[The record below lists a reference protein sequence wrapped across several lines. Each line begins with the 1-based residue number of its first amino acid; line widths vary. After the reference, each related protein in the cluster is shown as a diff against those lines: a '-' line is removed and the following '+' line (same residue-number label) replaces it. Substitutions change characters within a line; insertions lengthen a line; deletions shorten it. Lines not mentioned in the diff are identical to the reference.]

1 MVTKPS
7 NLYNSSI
14 NTNMDPLEGKYTKWY
29 YSIISSS
36 KANPAKDVYTERHH
50 IIPRSL
56 GGSDDEDN
64 LVDLTAKQHFI
75 CHLLLTKMF
84 EVGSFEY
91 YKMIHAFCMMDWC
104 YGNSKMS
111 RYTSKVYEA
120 QRREYSE
127 YMSIKQAGSGNNQFN
142 TRWVYNEDLKLCKKI
157 LKDEEIP
164 EGWLQGRVL
173 NWDTYFMRKIARR
186 CPHCDQIIK
195 TSKHKYCSIEC
206 SNAFKLTRRKE
217 SKTSANNLSTP
228 SQKVLQFICKSCG
241 NVYCAKNNRN
251 KYFCSTKCSNSHRF
265 IFAKTVTLYKDGETK
280 IVKVQNAPAYK
291 KYGWH
296 ALRNS
301 NPQPTD

>member
-1 MVTKPS
+1 
-7 NLYNSSI
+7 
-14 NTNMDPLEGKYTKWY
+14 MDPLEGKYTKWY

-173 NWDTYFMRKIARR
+173 NWDTYFMRKAKRILQEEKQTTL
-186 CPHCDQIIK
+186 HCKECGLPIS
-195 TSKHKYCSIEC
+195 SKICSSLKCENTYHFRDSKIFC
-206 SNAFKLTRRKE
+206 S
-217 SKTSANNLSTP
+217 SK
-228 SQKVLQFICKSCG
+228 CG
-241 NVYCAKNNRN
+241 NAYRFRN
-251 KYFCSTKCSNSHRF
+251 SKM
-265 IFAKTVTLYKDGETK
+265 ITLYRDNEAKE
-280 IVKVQNAPAYK
+280 VKAQNVPAYK
-291 KYGWH
+291 KCGWH
-296 ALRNS
+296 TRQDS
-301 NPQPTD
+301 NLH